1 MKSKKG
7 NTVGKDSLKNI
18 QNKLIKK
25 FTGKVISASMEKTVK
40 VIWEKRMPHPL
51 YRKVIANRKKFF
63 AHNEIGAK
71 LGDMVEIVECRPIS
85 KLKKFKVIKIL

>member
-1 MKSKKG
+1 M
-7 NTVGKDSLKNI
+7 DR
-18 QNKLIKK
+18 
-25 FTGKVISASMEKTVK
+25 TVK

-51 YRKVIANRKKFF
+51 YRKVVAKRKKFF

-71 LGDMVEIVECRPIS
+71 LGDIVEIAECRPIS

>member
-51 YRKVIANRKKFF
+51 YRKVITNRKKFF